1 MASRGLRCLDFSS
14 CAEEWGWGWGDL
26 RCSQSNGGAEWM
38 PPVTVL
44 NSKLQPTKRAS
55 RLACLQTHCVRWHFL
70 SFSSL
75 PLGGD
80 GHLLWALG
88 WGSPLYA
95 MERQRQRP
103 RNKEASTN
111 DFVYW
116 CLTEILY
123 GSLRAPLKTLP
134 PATQGLPPRE
144 RSLGSKDTL
153 PYLPSISST
162 QRLAEKIL
170 A

>member
-1 MASRGLRCLDFSS
+1 MASRGLHCLDFSS
-14 CAEEWGWGWGDL
+14 CAEEWGAGGDL
-26 RCSQSNGGAEWM
+26 RCSQSNGWSRMDATCHCARWQ
-38 PPVTVL
+38 VAAH
-44 NSKLQPTKRAS
+44 KKAS
-55 RLACLQTHCVRWHFL
+55 QVDLLANTLCSLAFSQLLTTSGWRWAP
-70 SFSSL
+70 SV
-75 PLGGD
+75 G
-80 GHLLWALG
+80 LG
-88 WGSPLYA
+88 WGHPCYA

-123 GSLRAPLKTLP
+123 GSLRAPLKTIP

-153 PYLPSISST
+153 PYLPSITST